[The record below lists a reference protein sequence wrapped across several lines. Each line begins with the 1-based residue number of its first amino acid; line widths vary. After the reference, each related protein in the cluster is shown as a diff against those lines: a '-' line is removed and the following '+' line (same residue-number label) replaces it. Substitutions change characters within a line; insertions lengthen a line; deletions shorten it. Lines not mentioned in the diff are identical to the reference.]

1 MKRIIFLC
9 LAIGCLMASAWA
21 QVPAATP
28 PQPVSVPAQM
38 QAQIDSAWTDIQIA
52 QLRLQ
57 LVIEQTLSGMEKGT
71 YYDFSQQKFFR
82 PPALPGSA
90 ATGLSGRGGPAAPV
104 VHPATPPK
112 K

>member
-1 MKRIIFLC
+1 MKRTVFLF
-9 LAIGCLMASAWA
+9 LAVGCLMASMWA
-21 QVPAATP
+21 QAPAPSRTP
-28 PQPVSVPAQM
+28 PVLVTAPAQA
-38 QAQIDSAWTDIQIA
+38 QAQIDSAWKDIQIA

-82 PPALPGSA
+82 PPAPAGS
-90 ATGLSGRGGPAAPV
+90 V